1 MFGEYKLMKNVIIK
15 MNCFIGK
22 IRAFHGFIDKFL
34 LFCVIRSCVK
44 SEMYRLLDDDLLK
57 TRVFYF
63 SL

>member
-44 SEMYRLLDDDLLK
+44 SEMYRLLDLLK